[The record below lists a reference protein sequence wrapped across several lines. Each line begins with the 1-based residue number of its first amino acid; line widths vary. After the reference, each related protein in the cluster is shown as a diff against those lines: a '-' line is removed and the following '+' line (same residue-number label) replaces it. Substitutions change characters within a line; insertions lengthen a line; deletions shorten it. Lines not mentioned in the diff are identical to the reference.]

1 LGDSGSEGFKP
12 LNREQRK
19 NLWINPL
26 LTQLKLVRKPEEKP
40 DPNAYWDLIEASQL
54 PERVGRIA
62 AEINEAAGY
71 HLLETLFFLP
81 PQKSV
86 LSVRFDRSRAKHS
99 MDITIRESE
108 IALRFSTSKRIAFG
122 WERYFSSDSSGEG
135 STLVW
140 EQVIRPEEV
149 LEEHIQNWLTYLL
162 SELNK
167 EFRPDLASSSVGSA
181 EADLTAALRK
191 ASA

>member
-1 LGDSGSEGFKP
+1 

-26 LTQLKLVRKPEEKP
+26 LTQLKLVRKSEEKP
-40 DPNAYWDLIEASQL
+40 DQSIYWNQLEAFQL

-86 LSVRFDRSRAKHS
+86 LRVRFDRGRAKHS
-99 MDITIRESE
+99 MEITIRETE
-108 IALRFSTSKRIAFG
+108 IALRFVTLKRVAFG
-122 WERYFSSDSSGEG
+122 WERYFSGEASGDG

-162 SELNK
+162 SELNR
-167 EFRPDLASSSVGSA
+167 EFRPDLASSAVGSA
-181 EADLTAALRK
+181 EADLSAALRK

>member
-1 LGDSGSEGFKP
+1 

-26 LTQLKLVRKPEEKP
+26 LTQLKLVRKSDEKP
-40 DPNAYWDLIEASQL
+40 NASIYWNQIEACQL

-86 LSVRFDRSRAKHS
+86 LRVRFDRNRAKHS
-99 MDITIRESE
+99 MEITIRETE
-108 IALRFSTSKRIAFG
+108 IALRFATMKRVGFG
-122 WERYFSSDSSGEG
+122 WERYFSSEGSSDG

-140 EQVIRPEEV
+140 EQVLRPEEV

-167 EFRPDLASSSVGSA
+167 EFRPDVASPSAGSA
-181 EADLTAALRK
+181 ETGLSAALRK